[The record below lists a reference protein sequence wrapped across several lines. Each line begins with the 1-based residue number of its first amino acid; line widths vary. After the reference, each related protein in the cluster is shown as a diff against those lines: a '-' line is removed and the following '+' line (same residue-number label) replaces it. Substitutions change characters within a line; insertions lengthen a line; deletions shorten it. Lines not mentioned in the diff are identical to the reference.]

1 MIYFF
6 HHFELPAVLELAQQ
20 RAVPPAPP
28 ATNPPHVVRVERLL
42 ADSLTVPNQRGHQ
55 PSMDDNVPV
64 PGEQAS
70 PSLTFDLGH
79 SGADGVNLQQSVVN
93 EDPIASTDTDAPQRG
108 RSHAEHLSPL
118 PHSIMSKAGCGV
130 NDVTVNQQSAED
142 SFSVGKEAP
151 EERDSEMCSVDGRS
165 ATAVDGNGA
174 CARRTSDEH
183 GCDLRLR
190 TKSTDNDALDSRR
203 AE

>member
-20 RAVPPAPP
+20 RAVPPVPPP
-28 ATNPPHVVRVERLL
+28 ATNPPHAVRVEVERLL
-42 ADSLTVPNQRGHQ
+42 ADSLTVQNQRGNR

-70 PSLTFDLGH
+70 PHLTFDLGH
-79 SGADGVNLQQSVVN
+79 SGADGVDIQQSAN
-93 EDPIASTDTDAPQRG
+93 EDLIASTDAIAQRG
-108 RSHAEHLSPL
+108 RSHAEQLSL
-118 PHSIMSKAGCGV
+118 PHSIMSKAGSGL
-130 NDVTVNQQSAED
+130 NDVTVSQQSAD
-142 SFSVGKEAP
+142 NFSVGKEAS
-151 EERDSEMCSVDGRS
+151 EGSDSELCSIDGRS

-174 CARRTSDEH
+174 CARRTLDKHNS
-183 GCDLRLR
+183 DLRLR
-190 TKSTDNDALDSRR
+190 TKSADNDALDSRH